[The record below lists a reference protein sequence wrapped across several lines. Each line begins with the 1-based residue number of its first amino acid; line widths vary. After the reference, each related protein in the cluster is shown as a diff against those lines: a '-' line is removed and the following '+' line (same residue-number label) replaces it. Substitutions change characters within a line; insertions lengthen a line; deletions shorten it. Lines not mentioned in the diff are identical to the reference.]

1 MSNFTLIIEFPLH
14 ISIVHSIFCSKRNE
28 LLHIKETKIE
38 TFIWDAGNLSK
49 KEVQRIQA
57 HLKECAYCKDIY
69 NTYLKMYKKIENEIS
84 NKPTLKDKLIA
95 KKIFKN
101 LLQNPFSKPARKK

>member
-14 ISIVHSIFCSKRNE
+14 ISIVHSILWSKRNE

-38 TFIWDAGNLSK
+38 TFIWDADNLSK

-57 HLKECAYCKDIY
+57 HLNECAYCKDIY
-69 NTYLKMYKKIENEIS
+69 NTLKKMYTQIKNEI
-84 NKPTLKDKLIA
+84 NKKPNLKDRTIG
-95 KKIFKN
+95 KKIFRK
-101 LLQNPFSKPARKK
+101 LLQSSASKSSKKK